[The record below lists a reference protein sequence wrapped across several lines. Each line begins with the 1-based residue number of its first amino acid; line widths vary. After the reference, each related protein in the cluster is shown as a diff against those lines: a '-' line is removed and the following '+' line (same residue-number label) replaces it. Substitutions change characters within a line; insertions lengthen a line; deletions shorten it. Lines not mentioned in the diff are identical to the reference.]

1 VPKDIIK
8 TTDIGTYKKISN
20 KSVQGLSVILISES
34 GFKSVWL
41 APKQQVKVLESE
53 ITQQVKNLH
62 KRRLISIEN

>member
-1 VPKDIIK
+1 MIKIKDPITQRRII
-8 TTDIGTYKKISN
+8 N
-20 KSVQGLSVILISES
+20 KSLQGLSVIFASGS

-41 APKQQVKVLESE
+41 APKQQVIVLESE

>member
-1 VPKDIIK
+1 VAKDIIK
-8 TTDIGTYKKISN
+8 IKDSVIQKRIIN
-20 KSVQGLSVILISES
+20 KSVQGLSVILTSGS

-41 APKQQVKVLESE
+41 APKQQVTVLESE

>member
-1 VPKDIIK
+1 VAKETIK
-8 TTDIGTYKKISN
+8 INNPVAYKRVIN
-20 KSVQGLSVILISES
+20 KSVQGLSVILNHGS

-41 APKQQVKVLESE
+41 APKQYVTVLESE

>member
-1 VPKDIIK
+1 MIKIKDPLIQRRII
-8 TTDIGTYKKISN
+8 N
-20 KSVQGLSVILISES
+20 KSLQGLSVIISSGS

-41 APKQQVKVLESE
+41 APKQQVIVLESE